1 MEAREIEQAIVES
14 LGRNAI
20 GWSVAAST
28 DELGRW
34 EVLLSHAASN
44 GLAFD
49 TGATDGAEA
58 VSVVLSGLDSIDELG
73 IVAAAPALTH
83 PDAVIGIR
91 SLAHAFK
98 WTNREVGAVAFLMF
112 ECGALS
118 EPEAAWI
125 SGFIGVAAS
134 GRPRSPIGPL

>member
-58 VSVVLSGLDSIDELG
+58 VSVVLR
-73 IVAAAPALTH
+73 AWTALM
-83 PDAVIGIR
+83 
-91 SLAHAFK
+91 SL
-98 WTNREVGAVAFLMF
+98 E
-112 ECGALS
+112 S
-118 EPEAAWI
+118 
-125 SGFIGVAAS
+125 
-134 GRPRSPIGPL
+134 SPLRLL